1 MTRVLITGS
10 RKFQSKAVIESA
22 LKIVCLYDGFENCRL
37 VHGAAKGADSLS
49 ANVAKK
55 LGIGDIQAYPA
66 DWDRHG
72 KKAGYVR
79 NAEMVA
85 LGHDVCLAFFSP
97 DHENRGTQM
106 CANLAEKAGIT
117 VLRFRDR
124 TGG

>member
-10 RKFQSKAVIESA
+10 RYFQSKAVIKSA
-22 LKIVCLYDGFENCRL
+22 LKIVCLSDGFDNCQL
-37 VHGAAKGADSLS
+37 VHGAAKGADSL
-49 ANVAKK
+49 AAQAARE
-55 LGIGDIQAYPA
+55 LGIGVIQDFPA
-66 DWDRHG
+66 DWNTHG
-72 KKAGYVR
+72 KKAGFVR

-97 DHENRGTQM
+97 DAENRGTQM

-124 TGG
+124 TGV